1 MASSA
6 LLGTAVAVYIEL
18 NKRKVV
24 VLRITRMTAN
34 GSSFTLKLQGKI
46 TVAWVTLLERE
57 CRSLIGKK
65 KRVRLDFSDV
75 SYMDFSG
82 VEMMRTLPI
91 GEVTIV
97 NAPDSSQIC
106 CIGRA
111 WHERD
116 WCFTKQVRYA

>member
-1 MASSA
+1 M
-6 LLGTAVAVYIEL
+6 
-18 NKRKVV
+18 
-24 VLRITRMTAN
+24 LRITRIVKNAH
-34 GSSFTLKLQGKI
+34 SVTLKLEGKI

-97 NAPDSSQIC
+97 NAPDFITDLLHRE
-106 CIGRA
+106 GMA
-111 WHERD
+111 
-116 WCFTKQVRYA
+116 